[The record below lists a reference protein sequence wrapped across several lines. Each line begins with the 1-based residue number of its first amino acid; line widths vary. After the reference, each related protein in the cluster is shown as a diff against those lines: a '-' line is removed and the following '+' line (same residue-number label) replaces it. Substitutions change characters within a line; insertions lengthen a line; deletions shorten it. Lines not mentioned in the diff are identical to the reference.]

1 MHSLGLHPISVP
13 YAAFFTKDKS
23 LAKTVWKYLLNALI
37 KIGDEAG
44 FTPVCYATD
53 RQKAHMEIVWIK
65 TNFAAQWG
73 LNTITTLELLRDA
86 LPDTMDGVRKLI
98 EEIPGNEFHRA

>member
-1 MHSLGLHPISVP
+1 M
-13 YAAFFTKDKS
+13 
-23 LAKTVWKYLLNALI
+23 LNALI

-44 FTPVCYATD
+44 FTPACYATD
-53 RQKAHMEIVWIK
+53 DQKKAHMEILWIK

-98 EEIPGNEFHRA
+98 EEMPEMNFIGHDRLHFNQTYEY

>member
-1 MHSLGLHPISVP
+1 
-13 YAAFFTKDKS
+13 
-23 LAKTVWKYLLNALI
+23 
-37 KIGDEAG
+37 
-44 FTPVCYATD
+44 
-53 RQKAHMEIVWIK
+53 MEIPWIK

-98 EEIPGNEFHRA
+98 EEMPGNEFHRA